1 MLRPDA
7 LFGGKALEP
16 LGLARRSCTTEARGT
31 MSSNCTISLKTGVLV
46 NLWSVSVVL
55 GGAGFMLGA
64 HHSKGHSVCPSAMC
78 LPTGA
83 VGMAAANS
91 HAGHAG
97 AATLDN
103 WSSARSF
110 RRVSEVAWGRRA
122 ALDSAELLAVLKIN
136 RIDEKHARGRTLL
149 IPDSIGPELG
159 YSPLPD
165 SLPSLGHIPKFVLVS
180 RRVQAFGAYENGK
193 LVRWGPTSTGKEATP
208 TDSGLFFTNWKSKR
222 AISTDDPSWILDWYV
237 NFIAL
242 KGVAFHEYDL
252 PGRPA
257 SHGCVRLLEVDARW
271 MFRWADQWVPGRG
284 HAVKEYGTPVLVMGD
299 YDYHAPAPW
308 TRLAEDPGA
317 DRVPTEEIEAVL
329 RPHLGIIAARSM
341 SVHLEIALGR

>member
-1 MLRPDA
+1 MPHPDA

-16 LGLARRSCTTEARGT
+16 LGLARRSCTTDARGT
-31 MSSNCTISLKTGVLV
+31 MSSNRTISPNTGVFI
-46 NLWSVSVVL
+46 NLLRVSMVL
-55 GGAGFMLGA
+55 GGAALMLGA
-64 HHSKGHSVCPSAMC
+64 HHSRRHPVCLSATC

-83 VGMAAANS
+83 VGMAVANI

-110 RRVSEVAWGRRA
+110 RRVSESAWGRRA
-122 ALDSAELLAVLKIN
+122 ALDSAELLTVLKIN

-165 SLPSLGHIPKFVLVS
+165 SLPSLDRIPKFVLVS

-242 KGVAFHEYDL
+242 KGVAFHEYEL

-284 HAVKEYGTPVLVMGD
+284 RAVKEYGTPVLVTGD
-299 YDYHAPAPW
+299 YDYRASAPW
-308 TRLAEDPGA
+308 TRLAEDAGA
-317 DRVPTEEIEAVL
+317 DRVTTEEVEAAL

-341 SVHLEIALGR
+341 PVPMEIALGR